1 MLEPGQ
7 DKQRV
12 ATMGFDFGAAFGL
25 HGDALRLRSYR
36 AELIGSNLANAE
48 TPNFKARGLDFKA
61 LMEEARQESSVMATD
76 SRHMG
81 VSEPGGID
89 ESKLLYRPAQ
99 QVSLDGNTVEAQI
112 EKQHFMNNAL
122 RYNAE
127 LTFLNSRINGL
138 LSAIRGE

>member
-1 MLEPGQ
+1 M
-7 DKQRV
+7 
-12 ATMGFDFGAAFGL
+12 TFDFGAAFGL
-25 HGDALRLRSYR
+25 HDEALRFRAYR

-48 TPNFKARGLDFKA
+48 TPNFKARDLDFES
-61 LMEEARQESSVMATD
+61 LMEQAQREAEIATTD
-76 SRHMG
+76 SEHLG
-81 VSEPGGID
+81 VSQPGGID
-89 ESKLLYRPAQ
+89 ESKLLYRPAH
-99 QVSLDGNTVEAQI
+99 QVSLDGNTVEAHI